1 MNSALM
7 IARARRRRNLLLVL
21 AYIAIV
27 AAGLAC
33 SIGVLFGSTESP
45 LNDLLKQ
52 LPLGWDGYVVVVA
65 SNTPL
70 GLSMLWV
77 MKIHRAAF
85 ESGMCKHCGYDL
97 NGRSEGICSECGAQ
111 IQN

>member
-1 MNSALM
+1 M
-7 IARARRRRNLLLVL
+7 IARARRRRNLSL

-33 SIGVLFGSTESP
+33 NIGVLFGSTVSP
-45 LNDLLKQ
+45 FWDLLKQ
-52 LPLGWDGYVVVVA
+52 LPLGWDVYVVIVA
-65 SNTPL
+65 SGTPL
-70 GLSMLWV
+70 MLSILWV
-77 MKIHRAAF
+77 IKIKHRAAF

-97 NGRSEGICSECGAQ
+97 DGRSEGICSECGAQ